1 MPLSLQAIDIGSAP
15 GDETGDP
22 GRTAFDKTNTNMA
35 LIAGAME
42 DAEVKAFVIGCTA
55 KGTDVVV
62 EDKVESFRMPYAF
75 VLLDVMGD
83 VDVAPVGADIVI
95 DVNEDGYTI
104 LGTAGLVISDGNE
117 TSDPAPEILSYMI
130 LEKNSKIT
138 IDVLQVGSTTAGEWL
153 KVSLIGFVI
162 ATSF

>member
-1 MPLSLQAIDIGSAP
+1 MPLNLLAIDIGSAP
-15 GDETGDP
+15 GDQTGTP
-22 GRTAFDKTNTNMA
+22 GRTAFDRININNA

-42 DAEVKAFVIGCTA
+42 DAEVKAFVIGLTT
-55 KGTDVVV
+55 KGEDVVV
-62 EDKVESFRMPYAF
+62 EDKVESFRMPYDF
-75 VLLDVMGD
+75 VLLDVMAD
-83 VDVAPVGADIVI
+83 VDVAPVGADIVLDI
-95 DVNEDGYTI
+95 NEDGYTI

-130 LEKNSKIT
+130 LEKNSKVT
-138 IDVLQVGSTTAGEWL
+138 IDILQVGSTTAGQWL